1 MGQGVNKDHN
11 EVSDCVQPGSPDVQ
25 NPVVGIVMERVPEG
39 ISSQVLV
46 GRNLLSQEYCHRGVA
61 TPRGDQVSHEAA
73 ELVDNEGASVQ
84 GTDVY
89 RNKLCVLGPL
99 SITWVMIAFTYKNK

>member
-1 MGQGVNKDHN
+1 MGEGVNEDHN
-11 EVSDCVQPGSPDVQ
+11 EVSDCVQPGSPDIQ
-25 NPVVGIVMERVPEG
+25 NPVVGIVMERVPESV
-39 ISSQVLV
+39 SSQVLV

-99 SITWVMIAFTYKNK
+99 SIARVMIAFTYKNN

>member
-1 MGQGVNKDHN
+1 MGEGVNEDHN
-11 EVSDCVQPGSPDVQ
+11 EVSDCVQPGSPDIQ
-25 NPVVGIVMERVPEG
+25 NPVVGIVMEGVPEG

-73 ELVDNEGASVQ
+73 KLVDYEGASVQ
-84 GTDVY
+84 GADVNG
-89 RNKLCVLGPL
+89 NKLCVLGPL
-99 SITWVMIAFTYKNK
+99 SITRVMIAFTYKK